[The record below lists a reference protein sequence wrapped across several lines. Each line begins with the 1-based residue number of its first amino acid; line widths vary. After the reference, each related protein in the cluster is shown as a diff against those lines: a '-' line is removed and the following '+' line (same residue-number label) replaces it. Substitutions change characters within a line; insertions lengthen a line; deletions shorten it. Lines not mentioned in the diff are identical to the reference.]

1 MYVIFNYDADKAHSH
16 WSRFFSAVLKAFRR
30 R

>member
-1 MYVIFNYDADKAHSH
+1 MYVIFNYDAQHSQSR
-16 WSRFFSAVLKAFRR
+16 WSRFFSAILKAFRR

>member
-1 MYVIFNYDADKAHSH
+1 MYLIFNYDAAQSQSR
-16 WSRFFSAVLKAFRR
+16 WSRFISAILKAFRR